1 MYRLISTTSDVVSSQ
16 ARVSVV
22 PLNYLIPEKLIT
34 GCVTLTYMGDDIEID
49 FL

>member
-22 PLNYLIPEKLIT
+22 PLNLIPEKLIT

>member
-1 MYRLISTTSDVVSSQ
+1 MYRLISTTGDVVSPQ
-16 ARVSVV
+16 ARASVV
-22 PLNYLIPEKLIT
+22 PFNLIPEKLIT